1 VFPPATRGVKGRAL
15 LLLRC
20 RRRQPL
26 VVEARLAPSANTSA
40 VRCPLRTWPGWCLFK
55 PKQGREGRKDSGR
68 GGEARSR
75 GSVNLRTQHGR
86 GKPTRTFGDFEPEPA
101 SAGGERKRW
110 WPSISLP
117 PCMGV
122 QQTSGRQGSL
132 GWSPPSKLFFFRLL
146 FIEKNDYSRKRDE
159 APGIL
164 AILNAANF

>member
-1 VFPPATRGVKGRAL
+1 
-15 LLLRC
+15 
-20 RRRQPL
+20 
-26 VVEARLAPSANTSA
+26 
-40 VRCPLRTWPGWCLFK
+40 VRCCCFAAAAASLWWWRQDLPLQPIQAQFVALCELGQGGVSSSPSKGEKGGRTVEE
-55 PKQGREGRKDSGR
+55 EGKRDP
-68 GGEARSR
+68 A